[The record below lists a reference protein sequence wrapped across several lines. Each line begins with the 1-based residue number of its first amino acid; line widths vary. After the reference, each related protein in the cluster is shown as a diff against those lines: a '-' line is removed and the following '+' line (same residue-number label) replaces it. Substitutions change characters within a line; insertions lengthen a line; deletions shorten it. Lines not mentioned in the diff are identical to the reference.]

1 MIENYQIQNV
11 VNKISNN
18 FDPDKILIFGSFAT
32 GNANQNS
39 DLDLIII
46 KNSDLPRH
54 KRSIEIQKSLI
65 GSMIPIDI
73 LVYTNQEF
81 EEEKLQKN
89 TFINL
94 LNNSYKIVY
103 ERSNSFI

>member
-11 VNKISNN
+11 VNKIANN
-18 FDPDKILIFGSFAT
+18 FNPDKILIFGSFAT
-32 GNANQNS
+32 GNTHPNS

-65 GSMIPIDI
+65 GSMIPMDI

-103 ERSNSFI
+103 ERGK